1 MRRRSVGILLSVV
14 ASIGLVCASDS
25 QPPNGQAQRELTL
38 LYTNDFESAYDPIPA
53 YWRDDV
59 DRVGGI
65 AQLAALI
72 EQERRRAP
80 TSFLLAT
87 SSPAL
92 WQSSPEASCPSNS

>member
-1 MRRRSVGILLSVV
+1 MTQQMRRRSVGILLSVV

-25 QPPNGQAQRELTL
+25 QPPTGQALRELTL

-72 EQERRRAP
+72 EQ
-80 TSFLLAT
+80 
-87 SSPAL
+87 
-92 WQSSPEASCPSNS
+92 